1 MHLIQNFFDFS
12 RSIRTSDFEPY
23 RSILFKISS
32 IFFVFNQPNYSRWTI
47 KFHDNLLK
55 FENKYPNFK
64 REFMNGCFKNFDSDH
79 LFNMATGKAADI
91 KTEEFLLNIL
101 ENGNNSRSKFVEECA
116 IDITRFEK
124 PIKKIQIK
132 TFANEGVKYT
142 LRQKNS
148 ICELKLERD
157 LFSRMLLLSID
168 NKIDLELVLSY
179 PLTPD
184 K

>member
-1 MHLIQNFFDFS
+1 
-12 RSIRTSDFEPY
+12 
-23 RSILFKISS
+23 
-32 IFFVFNQPNYSRWTI
+32 
-47 KFHDNLLK
+47 
-55 FENKYPNFK
+55 
-64 REFMNGCFKNFDSDH
+64 MNGCFKNFDSDH
-79 LFNMATGKAADI
+79 LFNIATGKAADI

-101 ENGNNSRSKFVEECA
+101 ENGNNSRSKFIEECA